1 MWFNPR
7 MKKALRCVAL
17 VGKYQDPGIEDAVL
31 EVAAFLSSR
40 GLEVCV
46 EEGTAASIPRLCP
59 GCEVRN
65 YASIAACCDLVVVL
79 GGDGTMLH
87 AARTLGDSG
96 VPLVGVNRG
105 RLGFLTDI
113 SRDEVVTH
121 LTDML
126 DGRYKE
132 EQRFM
137 LDATV
142 TRDGV
147 AMAHHRAFNDVV
159 LNKGD
164 SGRLVEFNVSVDGEY
179 VYTQRSDGMIV
190 STPTGSTAYSLS
202 ANGPILHPTVHCIAL
217 VPLAPHALT
226 ARPVTLPD
234 TCRIDI
240 ELLGPY
246 DAGIFF
252 DGHERFDARPG
263 DRLSITRAPGTIR
276 LWHPESYSYFAM
288 LREKLHWSAAPSK
301 P

>member
-1 MWFNPR
+1 
-7 MKKALRCVAL
+7 MKNAFRTVAL
-17 VGKYQDPGIEDAVL
+17 VGKYQDPGVEDAVL
-31 EVAAFLSSR
+31 EVADFLTAR
-40 GLEVCV
+40 GLSVWI
-46 EEGTAASIPRLCP
+46 EEGTAGSIANLCP
-59 GCEVRN
+59 GCEARE
-65 YASIAACCDLVVVL
+65 YAAIARSCDLVVVL

-113 SRDEVVTH
+113 SRHEAVQH
-121 LTDML
+121 LGEIL
-126 DGRYKE
+126 DGRYAE

-137 LDATV
+137 LEAVV
-142 TRDGV
+142 TRDGRE
-147 AMAHHRAFNDVV
+147 MARMRAFNDVV
-159 LNKGD
+159 LNKGQ
-164 SGRLVEFNVSVDGEY
+164 SGRLIEFNVSVDGEY

-240 ELLGPY
+240 ELLAPH

-252 DGHERFDARPG
+252 DGHERFDAQPG
-263 DRLSITRAPGTIR
+263 DRLSITRAPGNIR
-276 LWHPESYSYFAM
+276 LLHPQGYSYFAM
-288 LREKLHWSAAPSK
+288 LREKLHWSAAPSM

>member
-1 MWFNPR
+1 
-7 MKKALRCVAL
+7 MKNAFRTVAL
-17 VGKYQDPGIEDAVL
+17 VGKYQDPGVEDAIFEL
-31 EVAAFLSSR
+31 ASFLTAR
-40 GLEVCV
+40 GLSVWI
-46 EEGTAASIPRLCP
+46 EEGTAGSIVRLCP
-59 GCEVRN
+59 GCEAKD
-65 YASIAACCDLVVVL
+65 YAAIGRGCDLVVVL

-87 AARTLGDSG
+87 AARTLGHSA

-113 SRDEVVTH
+113 SRDEAVRH
-121 LTDML
+121 LGDIL
-126 DGRYKE
+126 EGRYKE

-137 LDATV
+137 LDAEV
-142 TRDGV
+142 TRDGES
-147 AMAHHRAFNDVV
+147 MTRMSAFNDVV
-159 LNKGD
+159 LNKGE
-164 SGRLVEFNVSVDGEY
+164 SGRLLEFNVSVDGEY

-246 DAGIFF
+246 GGGIFF
-252 DGHERFDARPG
+252 DGHERFDACPG
-263 DRLSITRAPGTIR
+263 DRLSIARAPGTIR
-276 LWHPESYSYFAM
+276 LLHPESYSYFAM
-288 LREKLHWSAAPSK
+288 LREKLHWSAAPSM
-301 P
+301 PTC

>member
-1 MWFNPR
+1 
-7 MKKALRCVAL
+7 MKNAFRTVAL
-17 VGKYQDPGIEDAVL
+17 VGKYQDPGVEDAVL
-31 EVAAFLSSR
+31 ELATFLTSR
-40 GLEVCV
+40 GLSVWI
-46 EEGTAASIPRLCP
+46 EEGTAGSIPNRCP
-59 GCEVRN
+59 DCEVHD
-65 YASIAACCDLVVVL
+65 YAAIGRSCDLVVVL

-87 AARTLGDSG
+87 AARTLGHSG

-113 SRDEVVTH
+113 SRDEAVQH
-121 LTDML
+121 LSDML
-126 DGRYKE
+126 EGRYKE

-147 AMAHHRAFNDVV
+147 VMTSMSAFNDVV
-159 LNKGD
+159 LNKGE
-164 SGRLVEFNVSVDGEY
+164 SGRLLEFNVSVDGEY

-234 TCRIDI
+234 TCRIEI
-240 ELLGPY
+240 ELLGPH
-246 DAGIFF
+246 DGGIFF
-252 DGHERFDARPG
+252 DGHERFDACPG
-263 DRLSITRAPGTIR
+263 DRLSIARAPGTIR
-276 LWHPESYSYFAM
+276 LLHPESYSYFAM
-288 LREKLHWSAAPSK
+288 LREKLHWSAAPST
-301 P
+301 PPC

>member
-1 MWFNPR
+1 
-7 MKKALRCVAL
+7 MKTAFRTVAL
-17 VGKYQDPGIEDAVL
+17 VGKYQDPGVEDAVL
-31 EVAAFLSSR
+31 DVASFLTAR
-40 GLEVCV
+40 GLTVWIED
-46 EEGTAASIPRLCP
+46 GTVASMPGLCP
-59 GCEVRN
+59 GCVTRD
-65 YASIAACCDLVVVL
+65 YAAIGAGADLVVVL

-87 AARTLGDSG
+87 AARTLGEHD

-113 SRDEVVTH
+113 SRDEAVLH
-121 LTDML
+121 LGHIL

-132 EQRFM
+132 ERRFM
-137 LDATV
+137 LEATV
-142 TRDGV
+142 RRGGV
-147 AMAHHRAFNDVV
+147 EQVCLPAFNDVV
-159 LNKGD
+159 LSKGE
-164 SGRLVEFNVSVDGEY
+164 SGRLIEFDVSVDGEY

-234 TCRIDI
+234 SCHIEI
-240 ELLGPY
+240 ELLAPHE
-246 DAGIFF
+246 AGIFF

-263 DRLSITRAPGTIR
+263 DRLSIRRAPGTIR
-276 LWHPESYSYFAM
+276 LLHPESYSYFAM
-288 LREKLHWSAAPSK
+288 LREKLHWSAAPSM

>member
-7 MKKALRCVAL
+7 MKNALRCVAL

-65 YASIAACCDLVVVL
+65 YAGIAACCDLVVVL

-87 AARTLGDSG
+87 AARTLGDSD

-121 LTDML
+121 LADIL

-142 TRDGV
+142 TRGGT
-147 AMAHHRAFNDVV
+147 AMVHHLAFNDVV
-159 LNKGD
+159 LNKSD

>member
-1 MWFNPR
+1 
-7 MKKALRCVAL
+7 MKNAFRTVAL
-17 VGKYQDPGIEDAVL
+17 VGKYQDPGVEDAVL
-31 EVAAFLSSR
+31 EVATFLRSQ
-40 GLEVCV
+40 GLSVWIEQS
-46 EEGTAASIPRLCP
+46 TAGSIPALCP
-59 GCEVRN
+59 GCEAHD
-65 YASIAACCDLVVVL
+65 YAAIGESCDLVVVL

-87 AARTLGDSG
+87 AARTLGESG

-113 SRDEVVTH
+113 SRDEAVKH
-121 LTDML
+121 LAEIL
-126 DGRYKE
+126 EGRYKE

-137 LDATV
+137 LDASV

-147 AMAHHRAFNDVV
+147 VVAHTPAFNDVV

-164 SGRLVEFNVSVDGEY
+164 SGRLIEFNVSVDGEY

-234 TCRIDI
+234 SCRIDI
-240 ELLGPY
+240 ELLGPH

-252 DGHERFDARPG
+252 DGHERVDARPG

-276 LWHPESYSYFAM
+276 LLHPEHYSYFAM

-301 P
+301 PPC